1 MRHIILDEFIDYVPE
16 GNNRHSAGAGR
27 GGIGDGGGR
36 RAEEEP
42 KVLEESAARQ
52 RQEQRKRR
60 LFPMGQGRRRRPP
73 GQHGLQAPR
82 RTDDGEQVQ
91 IFDAFLS
98 LTHHLIEQ
106 YQGGAGGSN
115 SEEEDNEKGV
125 PSGPNC
131 MKKLMLVNEIVYEEK
146 VKVSE

>member
-1 MRHIILDEFIDYVPE
+1 M
-16 GNNRHSAGAGR
+16 
-27 GGIGDGGGR
+27 
-36 RAEEEP
+36 
-42 KVLEESAARQ
+42 
-52 RQEQRKRR
+52 
-60 LFPMGQGRRRRPP
+60 
-73 GQHGLQAPR
+73 
-82 RTDDGEQVQ
+82 
-91 IFDAFLS
+91 FDAFLS

-146 VKVSE
+146 VKVSATKPVPNERASVTLISILVSPQLQEELLRHFRDHLRARRGE